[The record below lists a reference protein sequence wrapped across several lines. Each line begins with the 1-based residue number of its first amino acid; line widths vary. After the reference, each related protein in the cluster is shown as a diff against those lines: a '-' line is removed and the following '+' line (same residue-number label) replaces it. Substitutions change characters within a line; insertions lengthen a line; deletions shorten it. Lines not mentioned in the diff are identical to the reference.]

1 MSITIEDSSPIG
13 VGRRRVPPE
22 AYITAYREW
31 PVRFVDW
38 NLGAELQTCDWTQYE
53 MEGAIPAW
61 STTVGLIV
69 DCGGKG
75 RTPTEGVKVGSSRPR
90 LRAKVSRSDGRC
102 TGQRRRPG
110 EMRWDEMSRQGWSF
124 WKNSQSPELDFL
136 KKGLEQIESR
146 GFWRKNGC

>member
-53 MEGAIPAW
+53 IVGAIPAW

-102 TGQRRRPG
+102 TGQRRRPR
-110 EMRWDEMSRQGWSF
+110 EMRWVARVDPFEKILKVQSLTF
-124 WKNSQSPELDFL
+124 WRRDLNKS
-136 KKGLEQIESR
+136 SR
-146 GFWRKNGC
+146 GDFDERMAAR